1 MRGEGCA
8 KTDRCGCAL
17 RVSGLACRYAAAEVF
32 AEASFS
38 LDQGSISF
46 LVGPNGAGKS
56 TLFRCLAGW
65 TRPYAG
71 AVELFGE
78 PFDGSSREQRRE
90 IAYVPD
96 VPSFYDDLTTQE
108 HIRFVQQANGG
119 LSADG
124 LADDLMDAF
133 GLSAH
138 RDRYPSAYSRGMR
151 QKLALVIALAAMPR
165 LLLLDEPYGHLDPG
179 AAEVLS
185 SLLDGARSSGAA
197 VLVSCHHGV
206 PNLKPDQLLRLADG
220 SLEVVESDGFADG
233 LSSVGPVSAPLATA
247 PGAPGVS
254 DGVCARRG

>member
-96 VPSFYDDLTTQE
+96 VPSFYDDLTAQE
-108 HIRFVQQANGG
+108 HIRFVQQANGD

-165 LLLLDEPYGHLDPG
+165 LLLLDEPYGPLDPG

-185 SLLDGARSSGAA
+185 SLLDGAHSSGAA
-197 VLVSCHHGV
+197 VLVSCHHDV
-206 PNLKPDQLLRLADG
+206 PNLMPDQLLRLADG
-220 SLEVVESDGFADG
+220 SLEVIESDGFADG
-233 LSSVGPVSAPLATA
+233 LPFAEPVSAPLVTA
-247 PGAPGVS
+247 PGTPDAS
-254 DGVCARRG
+254 DGVYTRRG